1 MAAAGVQRPVILVVS
16 DGRGETCGQLLR
28 AALVQFEGHN
38 VEIHVRPE
46 VLTPDLVTS
55 VVDEAARRG
64 ATIFYTLVGKGTRR
78 AMRRLAG
85 EGFVSTVDVLGPA
98 FTALHDVFH
107 ADQAATPGLFY
118 TAERQRIDRHAAI
131 DYTLKHDDGL
141 RPHELDQADVVLVGI
156 SRVSKSTTCFYLA
169 YHGIKAANVPLI
181 GGRPP
186 LRELLAVD
194 SAKVVGLR
202 MNVTRIMAVREAR
215 ARHLGRIG
223 TEDYVDKR
231 EIAAE
236 MLAAQHIMQRQQW
249 RSFDVSYMA
258 VEEIAREVMRLR
270 GLAEGAED

>member
-1 MAAAGVQRPVILVVS
+1 MAAAGGKRPVIMVVS
-16 DGRGETCGQLLR
+16 DGRGETCSQLLR
-28 AALVQFEGHN
+28 AALVQFEGHDE
-38 VEIHVRPE
+38 EIIVRPD
-46 VLTPDLVTS
+46 VLTPDQVAA
-55 VVDEAARRG
+55 VVDEAAWRK
-64 ATIFYTLVGKGTRR
+64 ATIFYTLVGKDTRR

-107 ADQAATPGLFY
+107 ADPAATPGLFY
-118 TAERQRIDRHAAI
+118 TAERQRIDRQAAI

-141 RPHELDQADVVLVGI
+141 RPYELGQADVVLVGI

-186 LRELLAVD
+186 LPQLLTVD
-194 SAKVVGLR
+194 PTKVIGLR
-202 MNVTRIMAVREAR
+202 MNVTRLMAVREAR
-215 ARHLGRIG
+215 AKHLGRIG
-223 TEDYVDKR
+223 TADYVAKR
-231 EIAAE
+231 EIAEE
-236 MLAAQHIMQRQQW
+236 MLGAQQLMVRQGW

-270 GLAEGAED
+270 GLARGTGD